1 MQYAKTEREGLLAVL
16 LVSPSSTRCNFGGF
30 DGVNC
35 FLCNVFLI
43 HTLIVKTLAVYHL
56 IGAWFKSSIPLFK
69 CSLSYKIK
77 MSKHVSEL
85 LDGYV
90 HIIVVEIKC
99 ITSKFYP
106 HNSDNR

>member
-1 MQYAKTEREGLLAVL
+1 MNAVL
-16 LVSPSSTRCNFGGF
+16 LVSPSSTRCKFGGF

-35 FLCNVFLI
+35 T
-43 HTLIVKTLAVYHL
+43 HTVYHL

-69 CSLSYKIK
+69 CSLPYKITK
-77 MSKHVSEL
+77 RASEL

-90 HIIVVEIKC
+90 HIIVADVKC
-99 ITSKFYP
+99 ITSKFYL